1 MYGIYLGM
9 LLLGLLILPA
19 VAVWPRLA
27 FDARLAFAIPT
38 FSVLVVTTLARLL
51 QLLGAFNRTMVVTIV
66 LGMGLVAVIRLW
78 RGRSRYKA
86 HWPQPSLLV
95 YVFSIAL
102 MVPTA
107 IDQGLT
113 SFLRSDEIYSWNMWA
128 VNHVMGEPPDL
139 FYTQAPYPQNL
150 PLFIATAYNLLG
162 SIELQM
168 PIKCSFALLWASMF
182 AAIGMS
188 IPSSSNKANVPG
200 LMLFGSLAVFLLSR
214 DLMGRGLSSGFSETL
229 MVPSLVVSVALFL
242 RHAHVSCKHETLW
255 LSSALAVGAALAKQ
269 PALLWAMVSLPL
281 AAGWQAYRQ
290 GLTRGSLRALVAP
303 GLSILCGALWLVT
316 EGANFQENRAV
327 IRVSLG
333 DRSVADQLLQAAG
346 SHLLDN
352 PLLGAMVATLVV
364 SVAFRR
370 SKGVLP
376 VATCF
381 LLPSMLLW
389 FLFGSY
395 GLRNGYHLIG
405 VASLLI
411 VASQAWERLPRRA
424 HVWSVGM
431 PLLLMASI
439 YTWSMVQFRLDRKVE
454 GFDVYQGGLN
464 TIQHFFGGDAERV
477 YREIYDREKTLWI
490 PSQYI
495 FGIFY
500 AHGKVVRPDNSLP
513 IAEIKRGIVTTKPEY
528 LFDPGSLRFGRSVVA
543 LRELVRDCP
552 AWFEVIAS
560 PPNPMNFTVYKLAR
574 EDIVHPD
581 DDCWQ

>member
-1 MYGIYLGM
+1 MYGVYLGV
-9 LLLGLLILPA
+9 LLLGLLVLPA

-38 FSVLVVTTLARLL
+38 FSVLVVTTLVRLL
-51 QLLGAFNRTMVVTIV
+51 QVFGAFNRTTVVTIV
-66 LGMGLVAVIRLW
+66 LGLAVVAVIRLW
-78 RGRSRYKA
+78 RGRSRFEA

-102 MVPTA
+102 LVPTA
-107 IDQGLT
+107 LDQGLT

-128 VNHVMGEPPDL
+128 VNHVLGEPPDL

-188 IPSSSNKANVPG
+188 VPASSRVNVPG
-200 LMLFGSLAVFLLSR
+200 MMLFGSLAFILLSK
-214 DLMGRGLSSGFSETL
+214 DLIGRGLSSGFSETL
-229 MVPSLVVSVALFL
+229 MVPSLVVSVALYL
-242 RHAHVSCKHETLW
+242 KHAQVSCKRETLW
-255 LSSALAVGAALAKQ
+255 LSSALAIGAALAKQ

-290 GLTRGSLRALVAP
+290 GLSRGSLRDILP
-303 GLSILCGALWLVT
+303 LGLSILCGALWLVT
-316 EGANFQENRAV
+316 EGADFEDNRAV

-346 SHLLDN
+346 SHLIEN
-352 PLLGAMVATLVV
+352 PLLGVMVATLIVA
-364 SVAFRR
+364 VAFRK

-376 VATCF
+376 VATAF
-381 LLPSMLLW
+381 FLPSMILW

-395 GLRNGYHLIG
+395 GPRNGYHLIG

-411 VASQAWERLPRRA
+411 VASQAWERLPRRV
-424 HVWSVGM
+424 HLRSVGI
-431 PLLLMASI
+431 PLILMASI
-439 YTWSMVQFRLDRKVE
+439 HVSSMVQFRLDRKEE
-454 GFDVYQGGLN
+454 GFDVYRGGRN
-464 TIQHFFGGDAERV
+464 TIQAYFGADADRV
-477 YREIYDREKTLWI
+477 YRDIYDQDKTLWI

-495 FGIFY
+495 YGIFY
-500 AHGKVVRPDNSLP
+500 GHARVVRPDNDLP
-513 IAEIKRGIVTTKPEY
+513 IAEIKRGIVTLKPDY

-543 LRELVRDCP
+543 LRELVGDCP
-552 AWFEVIAS
+552 AWFEVIAR
-560 PPNPMNFTVYKLAR
+560 PPNRMNFTVYKLSKQV
-574 EDIVHPD
+574 VHRD
-581 DDCWQ
+581 SDCWQ